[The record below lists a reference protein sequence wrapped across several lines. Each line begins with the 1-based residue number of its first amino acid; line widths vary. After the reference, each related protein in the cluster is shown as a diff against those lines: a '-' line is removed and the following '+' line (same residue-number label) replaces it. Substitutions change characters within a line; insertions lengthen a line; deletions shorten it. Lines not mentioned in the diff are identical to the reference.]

1 MTAEHEQGT
10 ERTNWVDPRL
20 SRQGKLS
27 YLEIPAVDP
36 ARSAD
41 FYEKVF
47 GWKVS
52 RRDSDHVSFDDGT
65 GELIGRWTS
74 ERGVMEAGFVPYIY
88 VDRVDETL
96 EAITAG
102 GGVVVDGPSAEG
114 GLLIARFRD
123 PAGNLLGVWQKEA
136 G

>member
-1 MTAEHEQGT
+1 MSECGPLA
-10 ERTNWVDPRL
+10 
-20 SRQGKLS
+20 
-27 YLEIPAVDP
+27 DP

-47 GWKVS
+47 GWKVG
-52 RRDSDHVSFDDGT
+52 RGNPDHISFDDGT

-74 ERGVMEAGFVPYIY
+74 QRDVVEAGFLPYIY
-88 VDRVDETL
+88 VSHIDETVRNI
-96 EAITAG
+96 AASG
-102 GGVVVDGPSAEG
+102 GKVVDGPFSEG

-123 PAGNLLGVWQKEA
+123 PAGNLLGVWQRES